1 MPTNETETPAQ
12 PAAKRVRIDPTP
24 EKISAVEREAS
35 PKAEAKPNATAVA
48 SRQEPVRTLFD
59 TAINEF
65 MVLKTKLRQLTSTK
79 ARLSEEST
87 IPKSCR
93 FKFNLKASSNVME
106 SAEFKSINE
115 RVRNDLET
123 FQKRLK
129 ASITDVLDLEINE
142 VTDKINKHLITT
154 IIQLSTLELIR
165 ANPLEEPTNNDV
177 HKLCAFL
184 LKYKLT
190 SDNYK
195 HAPNNSFFITPSSS
209 DKSKPIMETT
219 YSTNE
224 QTTKT
229 Q

>member
-1 MPTNETETPAQ
+1 
-12 PAAKRVRIDPTP
+12 
-24 EKISAVEREAS
+24 
-35 PKAEAKPNATAVA
+35 
-48 SRQEPVRTLFD
+48 
-59 TAINEF
+59 
-65 MVLKTKLRQLTSTK
+65 
-79 ARLSEEST
+79 
-87 IPKSCR
+87 
-93 FKFNLKASSNVME
+93 ME

-184 LKYKLT
+184 LKHKLS